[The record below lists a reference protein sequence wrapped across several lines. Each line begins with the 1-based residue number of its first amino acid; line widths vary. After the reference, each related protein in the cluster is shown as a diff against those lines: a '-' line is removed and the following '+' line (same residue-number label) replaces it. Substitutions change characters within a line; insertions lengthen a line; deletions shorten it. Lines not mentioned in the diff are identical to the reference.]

1 MKRTGELI
9 NFIALKESKVST
21 RKLGASFPTIG
32 SISLAAE
39 AREVKGEI
47 KIKLWR
53 VCVSLC
59 FVICYAVCL
68 SNILD
73 LIVYFGC
80 VLYFLI
86 VCLQH
91 HHAFFDNNSI
101 HEVRFEVINDI

>member
-47 KIKLWR
+47 KISKIKKNKISYNCTKIEFFSNLTPNPCTYR
-53 VCVSLC
+53 PPYYDYV
-59 FVICYAVCL
+59 AVGYL
-68 SNILD
+68 KNMMEEL
-73 LIVYFGC
+73 
-80 VLYFLI
+80 
-86 VCLQH
+86 
-91 HHAFFDNNSI
+91 
-101 HEVRFEVINDI
+101 NDIFCVFNYGLF